1 MSATANLNSSQSVD
15 TTNDSVVIVK
25 HIEGIPGGRTLDV
38 TGFADAEISAGH
50 VIIRDDNSPKD
61 YKPLPT
67 SGTLPSNH
75 SYVGILVASIKA
87 SIPQAAIMVRGT
99 VNEAYCKYSVP
110 AGAKTALS
118 LIRFISE

>member
-1 MSATANLNSSQSVD
+1 MSATANLTSKQSVD

-38 TGFADAEISAGH
+38 TGFGDTEISAGH
-50 VIIRDDNSPKD
+50 VIIRDDNSPMD

-67 SGTLPSNH
+67 TGTIPANH
-75 SYVGILVASIKA
+75 SYAGILVSSIKTA
-87 SIPQAAIMVRGT
+87 NAQAAIMVRGT

-110 AGAKTALS
+110 AAAKTALS
-118 LIRFISE
+118 LIRFINE